1 VRERSGV
8 NEDERRRG
16 TGEPLSTR
24 IRDARAER
32 GLTQDE
38 TARRVGVTM
47 RAYQRWEEGAS
58 LPHRRNLD
66 KLHEVLDVDGTQPPR
81 LGGPIEHRFDHLEE
95 LFERSMIGEPAP
107 EERAEELARIER
119 THDRLERVERT
130 LDEIAASVK
139 RREEA
144 FPTEAVERLS
154 HLLEQLGFRRPD

>member
-1 VRERSGV
+1 V
-8 NEDERRRG
+8 NEHEQQRS
-16 TGEPLSTR
+16 TVESLSSR
-24 IRDARAER
+24 IRSARSDR

-38 TARRVGVTM
+38 TARRVGVTL

-66 KLHEVLDVDGTQPPR
+66 KLREVLAVDGTEPPR
-81 LGGPIEHRFDHLEE
+81 LAGPIEHRFDRLEE

-107 EERAEELARIER
+107 EERAEELARIESI
-119 THDRLERVERT
+119 HDRVERVEIT
-130 LDEIAASVK
+130 LNEIAESVK

-144 FPTEAVERLS
+144 FPTAAVERLS

>member
-1 VRERSGV
+1 V
-8 NEDERRRG
+8 RRG
-16 TGEPLSTR
+16 ALNEQDDQRSAVEALSSR
-24 IRDARAER
+24 IRDARRDR

-38 TARRVGVTM
+38 TARRVGVTL

-58 LPHRRNLD
+58 VPHRRNLD
-66 KLHEVLDVDGTQPPR
+66 KLREVLGVAGTEPPA
-81 LGGPIEHRFDHLEE
+81 LGEPVEHRFDRLEE

-130 LDEIAASVK
+130 LNEIAESVK

-154 HLLEQLGFRRPD
+154 HLLEQLGFRRPG